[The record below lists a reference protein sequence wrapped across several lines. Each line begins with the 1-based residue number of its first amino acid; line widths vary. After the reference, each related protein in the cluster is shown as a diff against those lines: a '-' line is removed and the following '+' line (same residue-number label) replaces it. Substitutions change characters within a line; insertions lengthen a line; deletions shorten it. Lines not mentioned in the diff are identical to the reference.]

1 MEISMIWAEDEA
13 GWIGKAQAMP
23 WHLSADLKHFKAVTS
38 GHPIIMG
45 ATTFLSL
52 GQRPLPNRT
61 NVVVTHRTLTATGIE
76 VVHSLTELRKWL
88 AQTTAEEVFIIG
100 GANLYAQMLP
110 QVTRLYRTV
119 ITGDHQGDTK
129 IPVIPYHEFTL
140 VSKTAPAKEGDAE
153 YSFELWQRRLDVQQ
167 DGKVDAS

>member
-61 NVVVTHRTLTATGIE
+61 NVVVTHRTLTTAGIE
-76 VVHSLTELRKWL
+76 VVHSLTELRNWL

-100 GANLYAQMLP
+100 GANLYAQML
-110 QVTRLYRTV
+110 
-119 ITGDHQGDTK
+119 
-129 IPVIPYHEFTL
+129 PVIPYHEFTL

>member
-61 NVVVTHRTLTATGIE
+61 NVVVTHRTLTAT
-76 VVHSLTELRKWL
+76 
-88 AQTTAEEVFIIG
+88 
-100 GANLYAQMLP
+100 
-110 QVTRLYRTV
+110 
-119 ITGDHQGDTK
+119 
-129 IPVIPYHEFTL
+129 
-140 VSKTAPAKEGDAE
+140 
-153 YSFELWQRRLDVQQ
+153 
-167 DGKVDAS
+167 